1 MKEDIQ
7 MNLPNQ
13 ITLLRVILIPV
24 FMLFALIDFGMGQV
38 SFLGG
43 MPVRVEFLISGFIFI
58 FASVSDWV
66 DGYLARK
73 WQLVTNMGKF
83 LDPLADKLLVSAAL
97 IVLVQLG
104 LTNSVVA
111 VIIIA
116 REFAVTGLRLLQIEQ
131 GFVSAAGQLGK
142 IKTAVTMVALVF
154 LLLGDP
160 FSQWIGISL
169 GQILLYIGVFFTV
182 LSGIEYFYKG
192 KDVFL
197 QDKQ

>member
-1 MKEDIQ
+1 

-13 ITLLRVILIPV
+13 ITLFRVILIPI
-24 FMLFALIDFGMGQV
+24 FMLFALAHFGLGHVQI
-38 SFLGG
+38 LGG
-43 MPVRVEFLISGFIFI
+43 QSVRIEFLISGIIFI
-58 FASVSDWV
+58 IASLSDFV

-97 IVLVQLG
+97 IVLVELQL
-104 LTNSVVA
+104 TSSVVA

-142 IKTAVTMVALVF
+142 IKTAVTMIALI
-154 LLLGDP
+154 LILLGEP
-160 FSQWIGISL
+160 MSQWIGFSL
-169 GQILLYIGVFFTV
+169 GQVLLYIGVFFTV

-197 QDKQ
+197 QDKRN

>member
-1 MKEDIQ
+1 
-7 MNLPNQ
+7 MNIPNQ
-13 ITLLRVILIPV
+13 ITVFRVILIPI
-24 FMLFALIDFGMGQV
+24 FMLFALVDFGMGQV
-38 SFLGG
+38 TFLGG
-43 MPVRVEFLISGFIFI
+43 QPIRIEFLISGIIFI
-58 FASVSDWV
+58 LASLSDFL

-73 WQLVTNMGKF
+73 WQIVTNMGKF

-97 IVLVQLG
+97 IVLVELG

-142 IKTAVTMVALVF
+142 IKTAVTMVALI
-154 LLLGDP
+154 LILLGEP
-160 FSQWIGISL
+160 FSQCIGFSL
-169 GQILLYIGVFFTV
+169 GQVLLYIGVFFTV

-192 KDVFL
+192 RDVFL
-197 QDKQ
+197 QDKK

>member
-1 MKEDIQ
+1 
-7 MNLPNQ
+7 MNIPNQ
-13 ITLLRVILIPV
+13 ITVFRVVLIPV
-24 FMLFALIDFGMGQV
+24 FILFALVDFGFGNV

-43 MPVRVEFLISGFIFI
+43 YEIRIELLISGFIFI
-58 FASVSDWV
+58 LASLSDFV

-73 WQLVTNMGKF
+73 WNLVTSLGKF
-83 LDPLADKLLVSAAL
+83 LAL

-111 VIIIA
+111 IIIIA

-142 IKTAVTMVALVF
+142 IKTAVTMVAITW

-160 FSQWIGISL
+160 LATLIGLSL
-169 GQILLYIGVFFTV
+169 GQILLYISVIFTI

-192 KDVFL
+192 RDVF
-197 QDKQ
+197 KQK

>member
-1 MKEDIQ
+1 
-7 MNLPNQ
+7 MNIPNQ
-13 ITLLRVILIPV
+13 ITLFRVILIPL
-24 FMLFALIDFGMGQV
+24 FMLFALVDFGFGQV
-38 SFLGG
+38 QILGG
-43 MPVRVEFLISGFIFI
+43 QSVRLEFLISGIIFI
-58 FASVSDWV
+58 VASLSDFV

-97 IVLVQLG
+97 IVLVELQL
-104 LTNSVVA
+104 TSSVVA
-111 VIIIA
+111 IIIIA

-142 IKTAVTMVALVF
+142 VKTAVTMIALIF
-154 LLLGDP
+154 ILLGEP
-160 FSQWIGISL
+160 LSQWLGLSL
-169 GQILLYIGVFFTV
+169 GQILLYVGVFFTV

-197 QDKQ
+197 KDKQA